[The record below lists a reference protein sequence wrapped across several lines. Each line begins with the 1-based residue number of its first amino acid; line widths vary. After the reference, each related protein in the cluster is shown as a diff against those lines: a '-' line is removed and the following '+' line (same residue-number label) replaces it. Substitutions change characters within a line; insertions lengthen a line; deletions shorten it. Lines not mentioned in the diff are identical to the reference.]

1 MTWLY
6 GVETNMTPLFTIG
19 GDSWPE
25 STPVEKL
32 QTGTSFFTLLVLIW
46 SSGL

>member
-1 MTWLY
+1 MI
-6 GVETNMTPLFTIG
+6 PLFTIG

-32 QTGTSFFTLLVLIW
+32 QTGTRVFTLLVLIW
-46 SSGL
+46 SSAL